1 MHGVAKRLETQRCHW
16 YAVIHTY
23 TLCARFLKHQH
34 LYLGSWGPKNSR
46 KTPPGE
52 VPRSAFEGP
61 RVSQSLAGIEE
72 VSECVG
78 DLWIV

>member
-1 MHGVAKRLETQRCHW
+1 MRQISEASTPISWQ
-16 YAVIHTY
+16 
-23 TLCARFLKHQH
+23 
-34 LYLGSWGPKNSR
+34 LGCQKQQENPTRGGSSSR
-46 KTPPGE
+46 P
-52 VPRSAFEGP
+52 VFEGP